1 MPESHIPEP
10 ERFRSRDYLD
20 VLSEQPATQICRISE
35 SAVQIMHNSAG
46 RHYPLEAC
54 GLLLGRMDADGW
66 NIDEAREVANLN
78 TEHAADRFI
87 LDAQA
92 YQAID
97 RELVGSG
104 REIVGIYHSHPDCPA
119 RPSPTDLAAAWEGFA
134 YIIVSTCKG
143 IAADTRCWTLNE
155 NGECFAAVHM
165 DTESPAGQTQGNGGQ
180 HAPQEGTDD
189 DT

>member
-1 MPESHIPEP
+1 MPKPRIPEP

-20 VLSEQPATQICRISE
+20 VLSQTPATQTCHISRI
-35 SAVQIMHNSAG
+35 AMQGMHDSAG

-54 GLLLGRMDADGW
+54 GLLLGRLDANGW

-78 TEHAADRFI
+78 TERAADRFI

-92 YQAID
+92 YQAVD
-97 RELVGSG
+97 RELAGSG

-134 YIIVSTCKG
+134 YIIVSTCEG
-143 IAADTRCWTLNE
+143 IAADTRCWALNDS
-155 NGECFAAVHM
+155 GEAFAAVHL
-165 DTESPAGQTQGNGGQ
+165 DTGPQAGQTQDSP
-180 HAPQEGTDD
+180 ATETCR
-189 DT
+189 